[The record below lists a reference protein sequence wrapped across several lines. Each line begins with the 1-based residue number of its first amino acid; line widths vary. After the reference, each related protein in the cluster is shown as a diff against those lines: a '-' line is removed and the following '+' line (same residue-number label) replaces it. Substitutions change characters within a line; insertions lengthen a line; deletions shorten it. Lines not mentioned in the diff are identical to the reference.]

1 MSTTSP
7 VKKAAGETHPKRETG
22 NGNGNGNG
30 TGPDSSSAI
39 GVKKE
44 DEDEVAADHALLSD
58 PEDYLE
64 ENESLDMNLS
74 HGTQKVWLVKLPRY
88 LAERWTRPDNL
99 HGQQLGEVKIRQN
112 VNNLTGKKK
121 LEVKLVL
128 SEEERAED
136 IPQEYNLSILNT
148 QVKNSYVFSEENL
161 KRFQQERTE
170 VGDMPAQPA
179 LPDLDK
185 SSAAK
190 KPNRFFRV
198 QKNGSEDRKFVPFV
212 KTIPKKTSLTGKIVH
227 DCQITP
233 SKGDAKYSQMLSR
246 RQNIGQEKE
255 RPKVTFLTE
264 IPGVVQSQAG
274 PSLTGKSTSSF
285 LKSTTAKTKGEGRA
299 IRMPK
304 KDLLDLL
311 FRLFEEYEYWSMKGL
326 KERTRQPETYL
337 KESLESI
344 ANLIKKGPYTSKYN
358 LKPEYRRLRDAEKAA
373 RLGQVATNEPEE
385 EKEDE
390 DDEEMEDII

>member
-7 VKKAAGETHPKRETG
+7 TKKAVASALPLKREPAASTG
-22 NGNGNGNG
+22 ANLG
-30 TGPDSSSAI
+30 DSTTMDI
-39 GVKKE
+39 KKE
-44 DEDEVAADHALLSD
+44 DDEEGAAAEHALLLD

-64 ENESLDMNLS
+64 ENESLDMNLG
-74 HGTQKVWLVKLPRY
+74 HGGQKVWLVKLPRY
-88 LAERWTRPDNL
+88 LADRWTSRDNL

-112 VNNLTGKKK
+112 PGALGRKK

-128 SEEERAED
+128 SEQERSEE
-136 IPQEYNLSILNT
+136 IPLEYNLLILNT
-148 QVKNSYVFSEENL
+148 QVKNSFVFSEENL

-170 VGDMPAQPA
+170 VGDMPTQPA
-179 LPDLDK
+179 LPELEK
-185 SSAAK
+185 NGVQK
-190 KPNRFFRV
+190 KPNKFFRV
-198 QKNGSEDRKFVPFV
+198 QKNGSEERKFVPFV

-233 SKGDAKYSQMLSR
+233 LKGDSKYSQMLSR

-274 PSLTGKSTSSF
+274 PSLTGKSTSMF
-285 LKSTTAKTKGEGRA
+285 LKSTTNKTKGEGRA

-358 LKPEYRRLRDAEKAA
+358 LKPEYKRLRDAERAA
-373 RLGQVATNEPEE
+373 RLGQDATNEAEE
-385 EKEDE
+385 EKDDEDE
-390 DDEEMEDII
+390 DDDMEDII

>member
-7 VKKAAGETHPKRETG
+7 AKKNGEMSVKRENAAAISSPAKSG
-22 NGNGNGNG
+22 DVAA
-30 TGPDSSSAI
+30 PD
-39 GVKKE
+39 VKKE
-44 DEDEVAADHALLSD
+44 DEDDPQGDHALLLD

-64 ENESLDMNLS
+64 ENESLDMNLAR
-74 HGTQKVWLVKLPRY
+74 GAQKVWLVKLPRY
-88 LAERWTRPDNL
+88 LADRWTDRNNL

-112 VNNLTGKKK
+112 GAGARKK

-128 SEEERAED
+128 DELERSEE

-161 KRFQQERTE
+161 RRFQQERTE
-170 VGDMPAQPA
+170 VGDMPAQPQ
-179 LPDLDK
+179 LPDLEK
-185 SSAAK
+185 NNFQK
-190 KPNRFFRV
+190 KPKQFFKV

-212 KTIPKKTSLTGKIVH
+212 KTIPKKTSLAGKIVH
-227 DCQITP
+227 DCQIIP
-233 SKGDAKYSQMLSR
+233 LKGDSKYSQMLSR

-264 IPGVVQSQAG
+264 IPGVVQLQAG
-274 PSLTGKSTSSF
+274 PSLTGKSTLMF
-285 LKSTTAKTKGEGRA
+285 LKSTANKNKGEGRA

-337 KESLESI
+337 KESLELI

-358 LKPEYRRLRDAEKAA
+358 LKPEYKRLRDAERAA
-373 RLGQVATNEPEE
+373 RLGQAAAPEAEE
-385 EKEDE
+385 EKEE
-390 DDEEMEDII
+390 YDDDEMEDII